1 MNVSFETPGLR
12 KFTPA
17 ALGGSRPWIKMTRS
31 YALDS
36 ETLGGLPGEFEVWKG
51 GPPASFQKPPFLP
64 FCFLGSR
71 DLPFSALSSP
81 RRTPGRGTGG
91 AGKDIPGAGDW
102 PTGSCMWSVAV
113 QVLVGPALTRS

>member
-36 ETLGGLPGEFEVWKG
+36 ETLGGLPGEIRGVEGWAPCQV
-51 GPPASFQKPPFLP
+51 PEAPILAVLLP
-64 FCFLGSR
+64 GV
-71 DLPFSALSSP
+71 
-81 RRTPGRGTGG
+81 T
-91 AGKDIPGAGDW
+91 
-102 PTGSCMWSVAV
+102 
-113 QVLVGPALTRS
+113 